1 MTEKKGGWWGGR
13 ERGWRNSVGRR
24 EREKSKKKS
33 SWKSKKADTGMHFK
47 KNKPRSAEIR
57 RVSVSVYHG
66 GIDEY
71 NKTL

>member
-1 MTEKKGGWWGGR
+1 MTEKRGGGGS
-13 ERGWRNSVGRR
+13 ERGWRNNVGRR

-33 SWKSKKADTGMHFK
+33 SWKSKKKADTGMHFK
-47 KNKPRSAEIR
+47 KNKLKSGEIR
-57 RVSVSVYHG
+57 HVSVSVYHG